1 MMASLILIFAL
12 IVGVAGVGLLY
23 VDTKRR
29 KAGAED
35 ALPSPSPATVAESE
49 AEFAVKPEAVPESE
63 PALEVE
69 PEPDGEAEPEVV
81 PEPHPELIEQPKSQ
95 DEVPPEPSTEPESE
109 RSRPHPH
116 LPSLPGAVRREK
128 KKWAEHKGFEFF
140 KEDSYLAEEWT
151 RGAAATGAT
160 PRDIVVGHA
169 FGHEIVLMDLG
180 GVGVMAART
189 GAASDTVVDFRRVE
203 SAEDSGNSR
212 NEPSADLLPV
222 RELAGFEVF
231 STEVAVAQRM
241 IDQRV
246 PVALE
251 MLPAEITAVWME
263 SEWVLAQTTKAAR
276 SPQWEQM
283 LAPLALLGDVARVL
297 PPRSTAGHI
306 LHVDDMDPTRL
317 IPPPPAPE
325 PTGPRLVAPR
335 GEEVSQPPILRP
347 EEPLELPS
355 RVRSDARGDIAKH
368 TALGADEVD
377 AIADGR
383 EHPRPDGSRARLPRK
398 LPKGSSIF
406 GDGRPEE

>member
-1 MMASLILIFAL
+1 MASLILILAL

-29 KAGAED
+29 KAGAEE
-35 ALPSPSPATVAESE
+35 ALPAPSSAPVAESE

-69 PEPDGEAEPEVV
+69 PEP
-81 PEPHPELIEQPKSQ
+81 HPELIEQPKSQ
-95 DEVPPEPSTEPESE
+95 DEVPPEPSTEPESEPEPE

-151 RGAAATGAT
+151 RGAAASGAT

-169 FGHEIVLMDLG
+169 FGHEIVLTDLG

-203 SAEDSGNSR
+203 IAEDSGNSG

-251 MLPAEITAVWME
+251 MLPAEVTAVWME

>member
-1 MMASLILIFAL
+1 MASLILIFAL